1 MSKCYCCG
9 LCGRF
14 GGGPY
19 NESRREW
26 EISRHWQTQSLL
38 LVMLDRELAATCDV
52 VEFWDRLLPFLPPGV
67 LGKRLLG
74 SNFSLKVGEEG
85 ELGGQFWGVFAEN
98 SPKGQMPNS
107 ERSPEGK
114 NSPWAA
120 LVYSRRTRKRFQWY
134 SPLTCCSSV
143 IITSTAILRMPSFVW
158 GLSVLRCDV
167 HIRPNSL
174 SASLISRILILMIAK
189 RSRYSN
195 WLSHWN
201 SWVSPLPSV
210 VGLPSFL
217 LLAVLLTGVHVLV
230 VFVLIAT
237 GATARRFA
245 AEFIMNNRIGSEK
258 WIVKSK
264 ISRIQVSRW
273 CWESIVGSTHY
284 RLCLF
289 CPLALLAA
297 DPLTAWLL
305 LGFVSASGGSFRFS
319 GRRQIVRSFPV
330 VITTLALTCWRY
342 TRSFNFDRDVKG
354 KCSARILIETCSGC
368 LILRCLRRYEG
379 RVATQTG
386 SFHTER

>member
-74 SNFSLKVGEEG
+74 SNFSLKVREEG
-85 ELGGQFWGVFAEN
+85 ELGGQFWGVCLPKIAQKVN
-98 SPKGQMPNS
+98 SPSS

-114 NSPWAA
+114 NSPWAT
-120 LVYSRRTRKRFQWY
+120 LVYSRRTRKRFQCY
-134 SPLTCCSSV
+134 LPLTCCSSV

-189 RSRYSN
+189 QKLLFKLTVALKFTSLTSPERC
-195 WLSHWN
+195 WLAFVPSPCGPSHWG
-201 SWVSPLPSV
+201 PCP
-210 VGLPSFL
+210 
-217 LLAVLLTGVHVLV
+217 
-230 VFVLIAT
+230 
-237 GATARRFA
+237 RRLHLH
-245 AEFIMNNRIGSEK
+245 R
-258 WIVKSK
+258 
-264 ISRIQVSRW
+264 
-273 CWESIVGSTHY
+273 H
-284 RLCLF
+284 
-289 CPLALLAA
+289 
-297 DPLTAWLL
+297 
-305 LGFVSASGGSFRFS
+305 
-319 GRRQIVRSFPV
+319 
-330 VITTLALTCWRY
+330 
-342 TRSFNFDRDVKG
+342 
-354 KCSARILIETCSGC
+354 
-368 LILRCLRRYEG
+368 
-379 RVATQTG
+379 
-386 SFHTER
+386 